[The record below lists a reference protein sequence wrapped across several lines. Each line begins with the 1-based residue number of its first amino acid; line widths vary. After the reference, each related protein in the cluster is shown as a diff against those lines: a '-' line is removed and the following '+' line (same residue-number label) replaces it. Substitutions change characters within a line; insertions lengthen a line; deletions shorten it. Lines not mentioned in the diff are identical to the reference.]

1 MPQKQQKIHKL
12 WGGNFSHLPPQHILD
27 FASGSDVKGKKP
39 YDERLIPYDIAVNQA
54 HVKMLS
60 KQQIISAHDERILLQ
75 GLEEIKALY
84 QQGKFTLSEGVED
97 VHTVIEAYL
106 IKKYGVAVG
115 GKVHTARSRN
125 DQVATDMRLYLKD
138 QTKVFIVELTQLIF
152 ALQQLKKKYACV
164 KIPGFTHHRP
174 AMVTTLGVVFGAWKE
189 GVVRDK
195 MRFKQ
200 WLTLYNKSPLGAGTG
215 YGTSFPI
222 DRKYTAK
229 LLGFS
234 GAEPNI
240 LDPITN
246 RGETE
251 TAFVFTCALMMKHF
265 SQIAQTLILW
275 SMPQFGYIIL
285 PDTFCTGSSMMP
297 HKKNPD
303 VLEVIKAKAAI
314 LYGALQSL
322 LAINSGNFIGY
333 NRDTQ
338 WTKYALMDAVDET
351 LPAVSILGEL
361 LKGISINKS
370 VLEKAC
376 KEHNVDVT
384 KILEEEVRKTGKSF
398 REAKRSM
405 ESLLHFRSR

>member
-1 MPQKQQKIHKL
+1 
-12 WGGNFSHLPPQHILD
+12 
-27 FASGSDVKGKKP
+27 
-39 YDERLIPYDIAVNQA
+39 
-54 HVKMLS
+54 
-60 KQQIISAHDERILLQ
+60 
-75 GLEEIKALY
+75 
-84 QQGKFTLSEGVED
+84 
-97 VHTVIEAYL
+97 
-106 IKKYGVAVG
+106 
-115 GKVHTARSRN
+115 
-125 DQVATDMRLYLKD
+125 
-138 QTKVFIVELTQLIF
+138 
-152 ALQQLKKKYACV
+152 
-164 KIPGFTHHRP
+164 
-174 AMVTTLGVVFGAWKE
+174 MVTTLGVVFGAWKE

-275 SMPQFGYIIL
+275 SMPQFGYISL
-285 PDTFCTGSSMMP
+285 PDGFCTGSSIMP

-338 WTKYALMDAVDET
+338 WTKYLVMDAVDESFPGIKV
-351 LPAVSILGEL
+351 LKEL
-361 LKGISINKS
+361 FGALSINEH
-370 VLEKAC
+370 VLVKAC
-376 KEHNVDVT
+376 KEDDILITCAMEKEVQQTGQSLRAVKQRVEKAL
-384 KILEEEVRKTGKSF
+384 KI
-398 REAKRSM
+398 
-405 ESLLHFRSR
+405 

>member
-60 KQQIISAHDERILLQ
+60 KQQIISAQDARLLLK

-84 QQGKFTLSEGVED
+84 KQGKFTLSEGVED
-97 VHTVIEAYL
+97 VHTAIEVYL

-275 SMPQFGYIIL
+275 SMPQFGYISL
-285 PDTFCTGSSMMP
+285 PDGFCTGSSIMP

-338 WTKYALMDAVDET
+338 WTKYLVMDAIDEGF
-351 LPAVSILGEL
+351 PAIKVLKEL
-361 LKGISINKS
+361 LGALSINEHIL
-370 VLEKAC
+370 VKAC
-376 KEHNVDVT
+376 KEHDVLIT
-384 KILEEEVRKTGKSF
+384 HAMEKEVQKTGD
-398 REAKRSM
+398 
-405 ESLLHFRSR
+405 SLRAVKQRVEQTLKV

>member
-1 MPQKQQKIHKL
+1 M
-12 WGGNFSHLPPQHILD
+12 PPQHILD

-60 KQQIISAHDERILLQ
+60 KQQIISAQDARLLLK

-84 QQGKFTLSEGVED
+84 KQGKFTLSEGVED
-97 VHTVIEAYL
+97 VHTAIEVYL

-275 SMPQFGYIIL
+275 SMPQFGYISL
-285 PDTFCTGSSMMP
+285 PDGFCTGSSIMP

-338 WTKYALMDAVDET
+338 WTKYLVMDAVDESFPGIKV
-351 LPAVSILGEL
+351 LKEL
-361 LKGISINKS
+361 FGALSINEH
-370 VLEKAC
+370 VLVKAC
-376 KEHNVDVT
+376 KEDDILITCAMEKEVQQTGQSLRAVKQRVEKAL
-384 KILEEEVRKTGKSF
+384 KI
-398 REAKRSM
+398 
-405 ESLLHFRSR
+405 

>member
-1 MPQKQQKIHKL
+1 M
-12 WGGNFSHLPPQHILD
+12 PPQHILD

-60 KQQIISAHDERILLQ
+60 KQQIISAQDARLLLK

-84 QQGKFTLSEGVED
+84 KQGKFTLSEGVED
-97 VHTVIEAYL
+97 VHTAIEAYL

-275 SMPQFGYIIL
+275 SMPQFGYISL
-285 PDTFCTGSSMMP
+285 PDGFCTGSSIMP

-338 WTKYALMDAVDET
+338 WTKYLVMDAVDESFPGIKV
-351 LPAVSILGEL
+351 LKEL
-361 LKGISINKS
+361 FGALSINEH
-370 VLEKAC
+370 VLVKAC
-376 KEHNVDVT
+376 KEDDILITCAMEKEVQQTGQSLRAVKQRVEKAL
-384 KILEEEVRKTGKSF
+384 KI
-398 REAKRSM
+398 
-405 ESLLHFRSR
+405 

>member
-60 KQQIISAHDERILLQ
+60 KQQIISAQDARLLLK

-84 QQGKFTLSEGVED
+84 KQGKFTLSEGVED
-97 VHTVIEAYL
+97 VHTAIEVYL

-200 WLTLYNKSPLGAGTG
+200 WLTLYDKSPLGAGTG

-275 SMPQFGYIIL
+275 SMPQFGYISL
-285 PDTFCTGSSMMP
+285 PDGFCTGSSIMP

-338 WTKYALMDAVDET
+338 WTKYLVMDAVDESFPGIKV
-351 LPAVSILGEL
+351 LKEL
-361 LKGISINKS
+361 FGALSINEH
-370 VLEKAC
+370 VLVKAC
-376 KEHNVDVT
+376 KEDDILITCAMEKEVQQTGQSLRAVKQRVEKAL
-384 KILEEEVRKTGKSF
+384 KI
-398 REAKRSM
+398 
-405 ESLLHFRSR
+405 

>member
-1 MPQKQQKIHKL
+1 M
-12 WGGNFSHLPPQHILD
+12 PPQHILD

-60 KQQIISAHDERILLQ
+60 KQQIISAQDARLLLK

-84 QQGKFTLSEGVED
+84 KQGKFTLSEGVED
-97 VHTVIEAYL
+97 VHTAIEVYL

-152 ALQQLKKKYACV
+152 ALQQLKKKYAGV

-200 WLTLYNKSPLGAGTG
+200 WLTLYDKSPLGAGTG

-275 SMPQFGYIIL
+275 SMPQFGYISL
-285 PDTFCTGSSMMP
+285 PDGFCTGSSIMP

-338 WTKYALMDAVDET
+338 WTKYLVMDAVDESFPGIKV
-351 LPAVSILGEL
+351 LKEL
-361 LKGISINKS
+361 FGALSINEH
-370 VLEKAC
+370 VLVKAC
-376 KEHNVDVT
+376 KEDDILITCAMEKEVQQTGQSLRAVKQRVEKAL
-384 KILEEEVRKTGKSF
+384 KI
-398 REAKRSM
+398 
-405 ESLLHFRSR
+405 

>member
-1 MPQKQQKIHKL
+1 
-12 WGGNFSHLPPQHILD
+12 LPPQHILD

-60 KQQIISAHDERILLQ
+60 KQQIISAQDARLLLK

-84 QQGKFTLSEGVED
+84 KQGKFTLSEGVED
-97 VHTVIEAYL
+97 VHTAIEVYL

-275 SMPQFGYIIL
+275 SMPQFGYISL
-285 PDTFCTGSSMMP
+285 PDGFCTGSSIMP

-338 WTKYALMDAVDET
+338 WTKYLVMDAVDESFPGIKV
-351 LPAVSILGEL
+351 LKEL
-361 LKGISINKS
+361 FGALSINEH
-370 VLEKAC
+370 VLVKAC
-376 KEHNVDVT
+376 KEDDILITCAMEKEVQQTGQSLRAVKQRVEKAL
-384 KILEEEVRKTGKSF
+384 KI
-398 REAKRSM
+398 
-405 ESLLHFRSR
+405 